1 MEIATKALKPSGSG
15 APSSEDA
22 VTAGI
27 HTSSVRIITTTSSPR
42 QHSDTSSVISFVNP
56 MSTSTPKNVNQPTS
70 QPVTSKDNA
79 QTSPS
84 MTYPI
89 MSLIREASPRN
100 EPTKVSGSST
110 LLDSSDKT
118 ITGHK
123 SVDFKSEPAILPISS
138 TSHSSK
144 HKTGSSSKSEK
155 SLRTATDISSQKSA
169 ARAAFFSSLS
179 SPTTPT
185 TTTSSTSPL
194 SVGMPNT
201 DSPTDAKSKTSSG
214 TAVSPFR
221 GIPSLVRSSAVSM
234 PYSSVATSVTRSQI
248 PSVVSVNKPS
258 SLPVSGGSSVVSSQK
273 FSPASPSSI
282 PSVSSS
288 SRSKTA
294 FTAIPKPYSP
304 TKTLPSPLTPESP
317 KYRIPTPHIGDLV
330 GKKTVIVQSTDTS
343 NKKVFVTQF
352 KDSGAKPKKVP
363 PPPPPRKSSRL
374 PGHAVLAV
382 NAATLNGTLTTGK
395 SDTQTETSISSGSS
409 QVIKETIIDPPKEFA
424 TPALEKSKSSS
435 DKHAMSKKLS
445 KTNFDHAE
453 KPTVVKDLS
462 LDSDESAVRSRKD
475 TDRKQSETRGS
486 KPSKTADLKQDKGT
500 DTKQGKLTEGEKTKG
515 VKSEESTREEIT
527 GSKDKKTPIVNG
539 DRSESKMNGNS
550 NGSSSSSSS
559 LDSQHE
565 VVWLKREG
573 TNVPSSSDANTN
585 IPSSSETKISVA
597 VPTSAATASVTSQ
610 STSVAGVSGTGQSAS
625 PKKPKPQPPERRSSL
640 TSKTQTDSYD
650 PSEEDVREKTVQ
662 PGADGM
668 GAKPSKGK
676 QEPVDKRSESKSK
689 SSKKNGKDS
698 GSEVK
703 ERKV

>member
-1 MEIATKALKPSGSG
+1 
-15 APSSEDA
+15 
-22 VTAGI
+22 
-27 HTSSVRIITTTSSPR
+27 
-42 QHSDTSSVISFVNP
+42 
-56 MSTSTPKNVNQPTS
+56 
-70 QPVTSKDNA
+70 
-79 QTSPS
+79 
-84 MTYPI
+84 
-89 MSLIREASPRN
+89 
-100 EPTKVSGSST
+100 
-110 LLDSSDKT
+110 
-118 ITGHK
+118 
-123 SVDFKSEPAILPISS
+123 
-138 TSHSSK
+138 
-144 HKTGSSSKSEK
+144 
-155 SLRTATDISSQKSA
+155 
-169 ARAAFFSSLS
+169 
-179 SPTTPT
+179 
-185 TTTSSTSPL
+185 
-194 SVGMPNT
+194 MPNT

-343 NKKVFVTQF
+343 NKKVFVTQL

-395 SDTQTETSISSGSS
+395 SDSQTETSQSSASS

-453 KPTVVKDLS
+453 KPTVLKDLS
-462 LDSDESAVRSRKD
+462 LDSDESAVRGRKD

-500 DTKQGKLTEGEKTKG
+500 DTKQGKLTEGEKTTS
-515 VKSEESTREEIT
+515 VKSEGKSVKSEGSRREETI

-539 DRSESKMNGNS
+539 DRSESKLNGNS

-597 VPTSAATASVTSQ
+597 MPTSAATASVTSQ

-650 PSEEDVREKTVQ
+650 PSEEDVREKTVK

-668 GAKPSKGK
+668 GAKSSKGK
-676 QEPVDKRSESKSK
+676 QEPVDKCSESKSK

>member
-1 MEIATKALKPSGSG
+1 
-15 APSSEDA
+15 
-22 VTAGI
+22 
-27 HTSSVRIITTTSSPR
+27 
-42 QHSDTSSVISFVNP
+42 

-89 MSLIREASPRN
+89 MSLIREASPRS
-100 EPTKVSGSST
+100 EPAKVSGSST

-123 SVDFKSEPAILPISS
+123 SVDFRSEPAILPISS
-138 TSHSSK
+138 SSHSSK
-144 HKTGSSSKSEK
+144 HKMGSSSKSEK

-282 PSVSSS
+282 PSASSS

-330 GKKTVIVQSTDTS
+330 GKKTVIVHSTDTS
-343 NKKVFVTQF
+343 NKKVFVTQL

-395 SDTQTETSISSGSS
+395 SDSQTETSLSSASS

-424 TPALEKSKSSS
+424 TPAIEKSKSSS
-435 DKHAMSKKLS
+435 DKQALSKKLS

-475 TDRKQSETRGS
+475 PDRKHSETKGS

-500 DTKQGKLTEGEKTKG
+500 DTKQGKLIEGEKTKS
-515 VKSEESTREEIT
+515 VKSEGSTREEIT

-597 VPTSAATASVTSQ
+597 MPTSAATASVTSQ

-650 PSEEDVREKTVQ
+650 PSEEDVREKTVK

-668 GAKPSKGK
+668 GAKSSKGK